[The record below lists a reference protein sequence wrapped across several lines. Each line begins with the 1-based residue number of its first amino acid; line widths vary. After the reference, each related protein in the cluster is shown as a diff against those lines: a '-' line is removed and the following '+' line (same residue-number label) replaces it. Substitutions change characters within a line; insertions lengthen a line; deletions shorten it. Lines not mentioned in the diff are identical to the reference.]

1 MTVVLDPS
9 VPLTNV
15 RRERFANFAASGMT
29 YMDSYL
35 ASGDPKDATPTAGRK
50 TNASKMANRPEV
62 AARIEWLREQNAK
75 LAAPVDALNKAAIAD
90 LMEECTNSLMQ
101 AARSATTAGFES
113 TARSLRKTI
122 TVHAGRS
129 VRTSARVGPI
139 ESKTPDVDTEAMAAR
154 LYLCNCGAQHG

>member
-1 MTVVLDPS
+1 MTDAPDPS
-9 VPLTNV
+9 VPLGG
-15 RRERFANFAASGMT
+15 RKERFAQLVASGLKNVEA
-29 YMDSYL
+29 YL
-35 ASGDPKDATPTAGRK
+35 ASGPPEKAHLHNRTAVVNG
-50 TNASKMANRPEV
+50 SKYRNKPEV

-90 LMEECTNSLMQ
+90 LMEECTNALMG
-101 AARSATTAGFES
+101 AARAATAAGFES

-139 ESKTPDVDTEAMAAR
+139 EAKTADVDTAGMAER
-154 LYLCNCGAQHG
+154 LYLCNCGSDHG